1 MMAEGEEEIVKQTS
15 TGPAVFRKIIA
26 AESGLRPGTV
36 AAYPV
41 SQRPNNPL
49 APLIGEGEL

>member
-1 MMAEGEEEIVKQTS
+1 MAEVEEEIVEQTRA
-15 TGPAVFRKIIA
+15 GPAVFRKVVA
-26 AESGLRPGTV
+26 SESGLRPGTV
-36 AAYPV
+36 AAYPA